1 MSLGSGGNGL
11 DSSVIAALGRA
22 ALLYLILLASVRI
35 MGKREIGALS
45 PSDLVVAILIAEL
58 ASVPIDN
65 LNMPLWHGI
74 APILAIVA
82 MQILF
87 SYGSMRYLRLRQF
100 LEGTPA
106 VVIKNGEIIQSAM
119 RQNRYNLDDLMQQLR
134 EKGWPDPADIEFAV
148 LETNGSLSII
158 PKSQCRPVTPGDLGI
173 ATAYEGLPHIL
184 IRDGKVDDQALRE
197 CGLNRQWLDTELRK
211 RQVGSSDEVFLAV
224 LNSKGELYVQKKEL

>member
-1 MSLGSGGNGL
+1 MDLW
-11 DSSVIAALGRA
+11 VIAALGRA
-22 ALLYLILLASVRI
+22 ALLYIILLASIRI

-65 LNMPLWHGI
+65 PDMPLWHGI

-87 SYGSMRYLRLRQF
+87 SFGSMRNLRLRQF

-106 VVIKNGEIIQSAM
+106 VVIKNGEIIQSVM

-134 EKGWPDPADIEFAV
+134 EKGWPDPADVEFAV
-148 LETNGSLSII
+148 LETNGSLSVI
-158 PKSQCRPVTPGDLGI
+158 PKSQYRPLSPADLGVE
-173 ATAYEGLPHIL
+173 TDYEGLPHMI
-184 IRDGKVDDQALRE
+184 IRDGLVDDKALYE
-197 CGLNRQWLDTELRK
+197 CGLSREWLESELNKQNVR
-211 RQVGSSDEVFLAV
+211 SSAEVFLAV
-224 LNSKGELYVQKKEL
+224 LNSKGELYVQKKEKR

>member
-1 MSLGSGGNGL
+1 M
-11 DSSVIAALGRA
+11 DSSVIASLGRA

-65 LNMPLWHGI
+65 PNMPLWHGI

-87 SYGSMRYLRLRQF
+87 SYGSMRYLRLRYF

-106 VVIKNGEIIQSAM
+106 VVIKNGEIIQSVM

-134 EKGWPDPADIEFAV
+134 EKGWPDPADVEFAV
-148 LETNGSLSII
+148 LETNGSLSVI
-158 PKSQCRPVTPGDLGI
+158 PKSQHRPVSPADLGI
-173 ATAYEGLPHIL
+173 ETAYEGLPHIF
-184 IRDGKVDDQALRE
+184 IRDGRVDDKALQE
-197 CGLNRQWLDTELRK
+197 CGLDRKWLENELRK
-211 RQVGSSDEVFLAV
+211 RQMGSSAEVFLAV
-224 LNSKGELYVQKKEL
+224 LNSKGELYVQKKEQL